1 MSGRCP
7 VCVLLG
13 KTLFQNWGDAATAGA
28 PGSLWFGSFAP
39 LDAQTRSLYVL
50 SHPPGEPES
59 FSRLLAYPCLL
70 GTCKTRPETAGV
82 LLCMCWLS
90 SPFRAA
96 QNPTKNACKLLAFER
111 RRAGS
116 LCAFLSPVRFAMV
129 RTCSTEP
136 QADRSETPHH
146 ARPVSLC
153 GVLRPPIG
161 FLSSRARCARP
172 RALWRAIL
180 HTARPFLWVCINQ
193 HPQHYS
199 SRPNCTHST
208 RVSFRYVPVPVRNGP
223 VHTSSTEQ
231 PHTEHS
237 QKEFSMS
244 LSACELRILA
254 APCYNVPPQIL
265 HPKNL
270 QIPL

>member
-1 MSGRCP
+1 MGHRRRLSLSGRSRLRRVPCTIGGESASPPGRCP

-13 KTLFQNWGDAATAGA
+13 KTFFQNWGDAATAGA

-96 QNPTKNACKLLAFER
+96 PNPTKNTCKLLTFER

-116 LCAFLSPVRFAMV
+116 LCVFLSPVRFTALNA
-129 RTCSTEP
+129 CGSPP
-136 QADRSETPHH
+136 QALKCLAMRAPCPRVAFSVHPQGLLCPSPV
-146 ARPVSLC
+146 ARVLEAC
-153 GVLRPPIG
+153 GASPAA
-161 FLSSRARCARP
+161 FLS
-172 RALWRAIL
+172 
-180 HTARPFLWVCINQ
+180 
-193 HPQHYS
+193 
-199 SRPNCTHST
+199 
-208 RVSFRYVPVPVRNGP
+208 RYVPVPVRYGP
-223 VHTSSTEQ
+223 VRYSKHVLSS
-231 PHTEHS
+231 
-237 QKEFSMS
+237 
-244 LSACELRILA
+244 
-254 APCYNVPPQIL
+254 
-265 HPKNL
+265 
-270 QIPL
+270 

>member
-1 MSGRCP
+1 MRLSFRYAPPPGSLRYGGSQLPPPGRCP

-13 KTLFQNWGDAATAGA
+13 KTFFQNWGDAATAGA

-129 RTCSTEP
+129 RFTALNACGSPP
-136 QADRSETPHH
+136 QALKCLAMRAQCPRVAFSVHPQGSCM
-146 ARPVSLC
+146 PL
-153 GVLRPPIG
+153 
-161 FLSSRARCARP
+161 ARCARP
-172 RALWRAIL
+172 GGAWRVTRRFFCPGMSRFRSAMVRFCSGPVRFTPLAL
-180 HTARPFLWVCINQ
+180 
-193 HPQHYS
+193 S
-199 SRPNCTHST
+199 SRTLST
-208 RVSFRYVPVPVRNGP
+208 LR
-223 VHTSSTEQ
+223 TSS
-231 PHTEHS
+231 
-237 QKEFSMS
+237 
-244 LSACELRILA
+244 AC
-254 APCYNVPPQIL
+254 
-265 HPKNL
+265 H
-270 QIPL
+270 

>member
-1 MSGRCP
+1 MGGVSFPPPGRCP

-13 KTLFQNWGDAATAGA
+13 KTFFQNWGDAATAGA

-129 RTCSTEP
+129 RFTALNACGSPP
-136 QADRSETPHH
+136 QALKCLAMRAQCPRVAFSVHPQGSCM
-146 ARPVSLC
+146 PL
-153 GVLRPPIG
+153 
-161 FLSSRARCARP
+161 ARCARP
-172 RALWRAIL
+172 GGAWRVTRRFFCPGMSRFRSAMVRFCSGPVRFTPLAL
-180 HTARPFLWVCINQ
+180 
-193 HPQHYS
+193 S
-199 SRPNCTHST
+199 SRTLST
-208 RVSFRYVPVPVRNGP
+208 LR
-223 VHTSSTEQ
+223 TSS
-231 PHTEHS
+231 
-237 QKEFSMS
+237 
-244 LSACELRILA
+244 AC
-254 APCYNVPPQIL
+254 
-265 HPKNL
+265 H
-270 QIPL
+270 

>member
-1 MSGRCP
+1 MQPPASIPPHVRDCRRRLRLSFRYAPPPGSLRYGGSQLPPPGRCP

-13 KTLFQNWGDAATAGA
+13 KTFFQNWGDAATAGA

-111 RRAGS
+111 RRCGA
-116 LCAFLSPVRFAMV
+116 LCAFFVAGSVRPGFVTASNV
-129 RTCSTEP
+129 TACRAAAGKLARIDCVLTAFEP
-136 QADRSETPHH
+136 AALREQIAHVTPHH
-146 ARPVSLC
+146 ARPAPLC

-172 RALWRAIL
+172 GALWRAIL
-180 HTARPFLWVCINQ
+180 HTARLF
-193 HPQHYS
+193 Y
-199 SRPNCTHST
+199 
-208 RVSFRYVPVPVRNGP
+208 G
-223 VHTSSTEQ
+223 
-231 PHTEHS
+231 
-237 QKEFSMS
+237 
-244 LSACELRILA
+244 CE
-254 APCYNVPPQIL
+254 
-265 HPKNL
+265 
-270 QIPL
+270 